1 MAPVNTLKRSRRAM
15 QLNLLLAVVFFAA
28 DIMVMVVAA
37 VDAHWVTLTGAITA
51 FFVLV
56 AVFGPLIYKLEQ
68 RPHHKVR
75 LHRAIGVVDID
86 VSQPF
91 EVESS
96 FWGTALKTGGR
107 TYPVLRSVGTKP
119 VVHEWLR
126 RAAR

>member
-1 MAPVNTLKRSRRAM
+1 MVPVNTLKRSRRAM
-15 QLNLLLAVVFFAA
+15 QLNLLLAVVSFATVV
-28 DIMVMVVAA
+28 MVMVVAA
-37 VDAHWVTLTGAITA
+37 VDGHWVTLAGAIAA
-51 FFVLV
+51 FFVL
-56 AVFGPLIYKLEQ
+56 AGLFGPLIYKLEQ
-68 RPHHKVR
+68 RPHNKVR

-91 EVESS
+91 DVESS
-96 FWGTALKTGGR
+96 FWGTAVKTGGR